1 MTDRD
6 AVMFLFG
13 VCFALVLYRL
23 TDDITDVIDAMR
35 RPRVEWHVFGQ
46 DTSGDGPTAGGKDAT
61 ASAPMYADNAGAAS
75 APAGTSGHVKVSRP

>member
-23 TDDITDVIDAMR
+23 ADDIAGTIDSMR

-46 DTSGDGPTAGGKDAT
+46 DTSGDGPAAAGKDAT
-61 ASAPMYADNAGAAS
+61 ASTPLTVPPTPS
-75 APAGTSGHVKVSRP
+75 ASGHVKASRP